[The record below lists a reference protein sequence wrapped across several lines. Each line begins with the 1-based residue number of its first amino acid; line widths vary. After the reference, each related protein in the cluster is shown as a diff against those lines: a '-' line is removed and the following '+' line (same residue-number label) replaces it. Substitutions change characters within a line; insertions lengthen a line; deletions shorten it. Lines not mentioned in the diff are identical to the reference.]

1 MPLENNIDL
10 LKENTDDV
18 ITKLVESQDIEEIKR
33 LTQLFNVNQ
42 MKKDAIRVIK
52 LNDILDKLDDQV
64 SERVEKY
71 PDQFSNIDLL
81 KYVDTIQQTINK
93 SNQTI
98 TSINQTPLIQLNQQ
112 NNIVQVSDDV
122 LTRES
127 REKIVNIV
135 KQFLENS
142 QKSPEIID
150 IGQDE
155 VVYYNNEEEEQ

>member
-1 MPLENNIDL
+1 MAIENNIEL

-18 ITKLVESQDIEEIKR
+18 VSKLIESQDIEEIKR

-98 TSINQTPLIQLNQQ
+98 TNINQTPLIQLNQQ
-112 NNIVQVSDDV
+112 NNIVQVSEDA

-142 QKSPEIID
+142 QKSSEIID
-150 IGQDE
+150 IKQDE

>member
-1 MPLENNIDL
+1 MAIENNIEL

-18 ITKLVESQDIEEIKR
+18 VSKLIESQDIEEIKR

-52 LNDILDKLDDQV
+52 LNDILDKLDNQV

-98 TSINQTPLIQLNQQ
+98 TNINQTPLIQLNQQ
-112 NNIVQVSDDV
+112 NNIVQVSEDA

-142 QKSPEIID
+142 QKSPEVID
-150 IGQDE
+150 IKQDE